1 MSDPTART
9 LALLS
14 LLQTHR
20 MWRGADL
27 ADELRVSE
35 RTVRRDVDRLRGLG
49 YPVDAE
55 PGADGGYRLAVGAH
69 LPPLLVTDDEAIAL
83 TVGMRATALS
93 AIEGIEDASLGLMA
107 KLDDVLPDRLR
118 RRIDALQQSVEIMT
132 WSNEAADIH
141 AADLTVL
148 SQGCRDGEE
157 VRFTYHRRDGEE
169 SSRLV
174 EPHQLVAAGRRW
186 YLVAWDVRRN
196 DWRTFRVDRMHDPTL
211 AGVRFERRPLPAA
224 DASTFVRDGMQAMV
238 AEHRV
243 VLVVSASTED
253 LVALGHWVVSES
265 APTADGRSHVVVSGN
280 EFGDVASKISFI
292 ASRFD
297 VEIEDA
303 PDGVRQIVAAVARR
317 LSAGASLVDGP
328 TRQQRP

>member
-27 ADELRVSE
+27 ADELSVSE

-83 TVGMRATALS
+83 TVGLRATALS
-93 AIEGIEDASLGLMA
+93 AIEGIEDSSVALMA
-107 KLDDVLPDRLR
+107 KLDDVLPDGLR

-132 WSNEAADIH
+132 WSNDGAVVR

-148 SQGCRDGEE
+148 SQGCRDSEE
-157 VRFTYHRRDGEE
+157 VRFAYQRRDGEE
-169 SSRLV
+169 SKRLV
-174 EPHQLVAAGRRW
+174 QPHQLVAAGRRW
-186 YLVAWDVRRN
+186 YLVAWDVRRE
-196 DWRTFRVDRMHDPTL
+196 DWRTFRVDRMKDLRL
-211 AGVRFERRPLPAA
+211 AGARFERRPLPAA
-224 DASTFVRDGMQAMV
+224 DAATFVRDGMKAMV
-238 AEHRV
+238 AEHQAV
-243 VLVVSASTED
+243 VVVSASTAEI
-253 LVALGHWVVSES
+253 ATFGHWVAREPTS
-265 APTADGRSHVVVSGN
+265 TADGRVRMTITGN
-280 EFGDVASKISFI
+280 ELVGVASTI
-292 ASRFD
+292 AFVATRFD
-297 VEIEDA
+297 IEIEEA
-303 PDGVRQIVAAVARR
+303 PDDVRRIVDETARR
-317 LSAGASLVDGP
+317 LAATVAGAQPRTG
-328 TRQQRP
+328 

>member
-55 PGADGGYRLAVGAH
+55 PGSDGGYRLAVGAH
-69 LPPLLVTDDEAIAL
+69 LPPLLVTDDEAVAL
-83 TVGMRATALS
+83 TVGLRATALS
-93 AIEGIEDASLGLMA
+93 AIEGIEDSSVALMA

-118 RRIDALQQSVEIMT
+118 RRIDALQHSVEIMT
-132 WSNEAADIH
+132 WSNDGPVVR

-157 VRFTYHRRDGEE
+157 VRFAYQRRDGEE
-169 SSRLV
+169 SRRLV
-174 EPHQLVAAGRRW
+174 QPHQLVAAGRRW
-186 YLVAWDVRRN
+186 YLVAWDVRRD
-196 DWRTFRVDRMHDPTL
+196 DWRTFRVDRMNEPAL
-211 AGVRFERRPLPAA
+211 AGARFERRTLPAA
-224 DASTFVRDGMQAMV
+224 DAATFVRDGMHAMV
-238 AEHRV
+238 AQHRAV
-243 VLVVSASTED
+243 VVVSASITEIETF
-253 LVALGHWVVSES
+253 AHWISGE
-265 APTADGRSHVVVSGN
+265 PTPTSDGRVRMTITGN
-280 EFGDVASKISFI
+280 EMVGIASTIAFI
-292 ASRFD
+292 ATRFGI
-297 VEIEDA
+297 EIDEAPGEVRRIVDA
-303 PDGVRQIVAAVARR
+303 TARR
-317 LSAGASLVDGP
+317 LAESVE
-328 TRQQRP
+328 RQAT